1 MGSKSSTIIDTTNI
15 NDESQIQALAAV
27 RGDSNTTQILDG
39 DAIKEAFRFGTGT
52 ATGQSQTIGEV
63 LKTVDSLS
71 TKFIES
77 AAANS
82 NATISAL
89 QSGMNATTG
98 SIQTAY
104 TKANSGGMDPQVVL
118 LGVGVLAV
126 LAFILKG

>member
-39 DAIKEAFRFGTGT
+39 DAIKQAFTFGT
-52 ATGQSQTIGEV
+52 ANSAGQTQTIGEV

-82 NATISAL
+82 NATIDAL
-89 QSGMNATTG
+89 QSGMAATTG
-98 SIQTAY
+98 SIQSAY
-104 TKANSGGMDPQVVL
+104 TRANAGGMDPQVVL